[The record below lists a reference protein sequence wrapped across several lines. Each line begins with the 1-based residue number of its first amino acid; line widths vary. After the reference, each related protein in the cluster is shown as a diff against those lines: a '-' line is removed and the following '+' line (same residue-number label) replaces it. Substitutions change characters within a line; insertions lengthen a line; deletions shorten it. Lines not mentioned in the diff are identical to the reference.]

1 MRSTQTSIF
10 MALATLAV
18 LVSACSLPSS
28 IPATTPSATA
38 EPLATASPSAITVP
52 TTLIHPGVITF
63 LSSTD
68 YPPQES
74 VVNGKPVGF
83 DIDVAKALATKI
95 GVTAQFRFTP
105 FEVLIPSLLARQGDA
120 IISAMTVTPERQR
133 RVAFVG
139 YFQAGESIVVRKGNP
154 GNIQALRDLCG
165 KRAAAEVATTEAQ
178 TLTGANGDVCKATPI
193 NIQFTTTDTEAL
205 KLVQAGSVDA
215 AIDGSPVA
223 AYFVQQMPN
232 VYEVAAPPIQSTAQG
247 IAVNPNNAELLT
259 ALQRAMVGIMLDG
272 TYHGLL
278 VKWNLLD
285 GEIPASQVV
294 LTPSPGQLG

>member
-1 MRSTQTSIF
+1 MLT
-10 MALATLAV
+10 
-18 LVSACSLPSS
+18 ACTLPSS
-28 IPATTPSATA
+28 IPATPSATE
-38 EPLATASPSAITVP
+38 EPLATASSNTIRVP
-52 TTLIHPGVITF
+52 TTLLRPGVITF

-74 VVNGKPVGF
+74 IDNGKPVGF
-83 DIDVAKALATKI
+83 DIDMAQALAAKI
-95 GVTAQFRFTP
+95 GLSAQIKSTP

-120 IISAMTVTPERQR
+120 IISAMAVTPERQK

-154 GNIQALRDLCG
+154 QNIQGLRDLCG

-205 KLVQAGSVDA
+205 KLVRAGGVDA
-215 AIDGSPVA
+215 AIDASPVA
-223 AYFVQQMPN
+223 AFFVQQVPDA
-232 VYEVAAPPIQSTAQG
+232 YEVAAPPIQSTAQG
-247 IAVNPNNAELLT
+247 IAVNPSNAELLQ
-259 ALQRAMVGIMLDG
+259 ALQQAMMSLMMDG
-272 TYHGLL
+272 TYHALL
-278 VKWNLLD
+278 RKWNLLD

-294 LTPSPGQLG
+294 LTPSPSS